1 MTDRRVFIGTFLA
14 AQDQERLG
22 ALRAGQEQ
30 LTAQWQCNV
39 RFVRPEKL
47 HLTWFFI
54 GAVAPEEI
62 GEIGAICA
70 QEAQNYGPMEMQFVT
85 PTFWPSARGA
95 RMLVLQPE
103 SVPQPVIELAAA
115 LKSRCR
121 KWAKHEDKRY
131 RPHITLMR
139 FEGVDRKQRLELPDS
154 FPLTERLPV
163 PLHVQMISLIESHL
177 GAGGAYE
184 ALENFSLSAAN
195 VAR

>member
-1 MTDRRVFIGTFLA
+1 MTGKRRVFIGTFLA

-22 ALRAGQEQ
+22 RLRDCEAQ
-30 LTAQWQCNV
+30 LIAEWQCKV

-54 GAVAPEEI
+54 GAVSAEEI
-62 GEIGAICA
+62 DEIAAICA
-70 QEAQNYGPMEMQFVT
+70 EEARHYGPVQMQFAT

-95 RMLVLQPE
+95 RMLVVQPQ
-103 SVPQPVIELAAA
+103 SVPPPVIELAGA

-121 KWAKHEDKRY
+121 KWAEHEDKRY

-139 FEGVDRKQRLELPDS
+139 FEGVERQQRLEIPES
-154 FPLTERLPV
+154 FPLGECLPV
-163 PLHVQMISLIESHL
+163 SLDVQMISLIESHL

-184 ALENFSLSAAN
+184 ALNNYPLTADQ
-195 VAR
+195 